1 MSPESPAL
9 AGGFLTT
16 EPVRKPWGCPF
27 IIKIGQREYQEIPK
41 CITWMPSVLFIAY
54 IKAALPPL
62 DNQNHWSG
70 WWPLSLH
77 VGFPGGS
84 VGKESAYNVGDL
96 SSISGLG
103 RSLGEGKS
111 YPLQYSGLENSMDY
125 TAHRVTKSQTRL
137 RDFHN
142 KLWKQTESIG
152 QNPAASKKV
161 KCPNFWKVNFTTSI
175 KLVQE
180 YQIL

>member
-1 MSPESPAL
+1 MTPWTVVHQAPFSMGFPRQEYWSGLPFSSPEELPDTGIETMSPESPAL

-111 YPLQYSGLENSMDY
+111 YPLQYSGLENPMDCIV
-125 TAHRVTKSQTRL
+125 HGV
-137 RDFHN
+137 
-142 KLWKQTESIG
+142 
-152 QNPAASKKV
+152 P
-161 KCPNFWKVNFTTSI
+161 
-175 KLVQE
+175 
-180 YQIL
+180 